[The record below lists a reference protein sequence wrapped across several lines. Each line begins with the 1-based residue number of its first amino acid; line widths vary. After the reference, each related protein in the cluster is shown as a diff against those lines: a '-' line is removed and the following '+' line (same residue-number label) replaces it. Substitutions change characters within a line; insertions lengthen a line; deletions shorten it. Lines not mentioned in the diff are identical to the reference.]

1 MIKTAMILGAG
12 FGRRLQPLSLIQPKP
27 LFQVLN
33 KTMLEWWAE
42 FLASAGVKRIVI
54 NVHYQAPLMLERIE
68 RLAAGFKDRLTIAA
82 SAEDELLGTGG
93 ALKKAAPLL
102 GKDDFLVVNSDIFTD
117 FELVKL
123 ALKHLAN
130 PGRLATLGLLELPQT
145 ARVSLGENGRIIS
158 FRQPQPA
165 PGEVGRQTYGGVMAV
180 SPAIFNYIP
189 ETGASDS
196 IEVFLK
202 TLAVGAEIY
211 GWTND
216 PAIWRDMGTLEDYW
230 GLNRDLAAGR
240 AIIHSTAAV
249 RGRLSGWNVVGA
261 GAVIEEGAEVENC
274 VIWPGAL
281 ISGKS
286 AAKNTVIAGVLP
298 PGRRLAG
305 GAFCDELVSA
315 P

>member
-42 FLASAGVKRIVI
+42 FLISAGVRRIII
-54 NVHYQAPLMLERIE
+54 NVHYQTPLMLERIE
-68 RLAAGFKDRLTIAA
+68 YLAAAFKDHLIIAA

-93 ALKKAAPLL
+93 ALKKAAPFL
-102 GKDDFLVVNSDIFTD
+102 GEDNFFVVNSDIFTD

-130 PGRLATLGLLELPQT
+130 PGRLATLGLLERPQT
-145 ARVSLGENGRIIS
+145 AQISLGENGRILS
-158 FRQPQPA
+158 FRQLQPA
-165 PGEVGRQTYGGVMAV
+165 LGEVVRQTYSGIMVV

-189 ETGASDS
+189 ETGASD
-196 IEVFLK
+196 ITDIFLEA
-202 TLAVGAEIY
+202 LVGGAEIY

-216 PAIWRDMGTLEDYW
+216 PAIWWDMSTLEDYW
-230 GLNRDLAAGR
+230 SLNRDLAAGR
-240 AIIHSTAAV
+240 NIIHSTAIV
-249 RGRLSGWNVVGA
+249 RGRLLGWNVVGA

-274 VIWPGAL
+274 VIWPDVL

-286 AAKNTVIAGVLP
+286 VAKNMVIVGVLP
-298 PGRRLAG
+298 PGRRLVG
-305 GAFCDELVSA
+305 GGFCGEFISA
-315 P
+315 A